1 MQSVGRGDV
10 PSTRSSAGA
19 GGATTVDAT
28 RVLTNPTTL
37 GAMRAGAA
45 LRRWLSA
52 VQTSDDVDGR
62 QAVLL
67 QRILLTIVVALFL
80 SALVAVVVP
89 GLGDASTAIRALVL
103 LEPLFLIPMWLLRSG
118 YFPLAAT
125 ATVGVFEF
133 VILIAIAAVGPSAP
147 ATGAAFAVPMTIAA
161 LVLRRPGLVV
171 VTAASILGILGSN
184 LLPEHV
190 PISTSALVN
199 LVVSLGLLG
208 IILDRFGVTMRN
220 SLSREIDHHRELE
233 QTRDELVRQ
242 AEALTSANTRLIR
255 EQTEHAESDKARR
268 AIEAKVLEVQKLES
282 LGVLA
287 GGIAHDFNNL
297 LVAIM
302 GNAGLALLD
311 LPEDSPARTS
321 ILDVEIASRRAGE
334 LARQMLAYSG
344 RSRFR
349 IEPVEL
355 SDLVRE
361 LLTLLQVS
369 IGKGV
374 ILKLHLAE
382 EPIVVDADAA
392 QLRQVVMNL
401 VINAADAI
409 HDRSGTVTI
418 RVDRILA
425 DADYLANAHP
435 EAGLE
440 PGHYATLEV
449 ADTGI
454 GMDRETQERIFDPF
468 FTTKFTGRGLGLAA
482 VLGIVR
488 GHAGALR
495 VYSEVGHGSTFRV
508 VLPLSASSPVPS
520 HDAAESWRSEATV
533 LVVDDDAM
541 VRSVARRLLEAFGL
555 TVHVAEGGPEAIA
568 RLAAAPDAIDAVL
581 LDMTMPEMSGADVFI
596 RLREVRPDLP
606 VVLMSGYHEDELSEE
621 VGAGISGFVQKP
633 FTPADL
639 ASRMRVALAGRSGDS
654 V

>member
-1 MQSVGRGDV
+1 
-10 PSTRSSAGA
+10 
-19 GGATTVDAT
+19 
-28 RVLTNPTTL
+28 
-37 GAMRAGAA
+37 MRAGAA
-45 LRRWLSA
+45 VRRWLSA
-52 VQTSDDVDGR
+52 VQTSDDVDRR

-67 QRILLTIVVALFL
+67 QAILLTIVIALFL

-89 GLGDASTAIRALVL
+89 GLGDASAAIRALVL

-118 YFPLAAT
+118 FFPLAAT

-133 VILIAIAAVGPSAP
+133 VILIAVAAVGPSAP
-147 ATGAAFAVPMTIAA
+147 ATGAAYAIPMTIAA

-171 VTAASILGILGSN
+171 VTAVSILGILGSN
-184 LLPEHV
+184 LLPGHV
-190 PISTSALVN
+190 PISTSALLN

-220 SLSREIDHHRELE
+220 SLSREIDHHLELE
-233 QTRDELVRQ
+233 GTRDELVRQ
-242 AEALTSANTRLIR
+242 AEELTAANARLIR
-255 EQTEHAESDKARR
+255 EQTEHAESDQARR

-311 LPEDSPARTS
+311 LPEDSPARAS
-321 ILDVEIASRRAGE
+321 IMDVEIASRRAGE

-355 SDLVRE
+355 PDLVRE

-374 ILKLHLAE
+374 ILKLHLPD

-440 PGHYATLEV
+440 PGQYATLEV

-454 GMDRETQERIFDPF
+454 GMDHETQERIFDPF

-495 VYSEVGHGSTFRV
+495 VYSEAGHGSTFRV
-508 VLPLSASSPVPS
+508 VLPLSASSPLPS

-568 RLAAAPDAIDAVL
+568 RLVAAPDAIDAVL
-581 LDMTMPEMSGADVFI
+581 LDMTMPEMSGADVFVRI
-596 RLREVRPDLP
+596 REIRPDLP

-639 ASRMRVALAGRSGDS
+639 ASRMRVALADPPSPGGS
-654 V
+654 

>member
-1 MQSVGRGDV
+1 
-10 PSTRSSAGA
+10 
-19 GGATTVDAT
+19 
-28 RVLTNPTTL
+28 
-37 GAMRAGAA
+37 MRAGAA
-45 LRRWLSA
+45 VRRWLSA
-52 VQTSDDVDGR
+52 VQTSDDVDRR

-67 QRILLTIVVALFL
+67 QAILLTIVIALL
-80 SALVAVVVP
+80 VSALVAVVVP
-89 GLGDASTAIRALVL
+89 GLGDASAAIRALVL

-118 YFPLAAT
+118 FFPLAAT

-133 VILIAIAAVGPSAP
+133 VILIAVAAVGPSAP
-147 ATGAAFAVPMTIAA
+147 ATGAAYAIPMTIAA

-171 VTAASILGILGSN
+171 VTAVSILGILGSN
-184 LLPEHV
+184 LLPGHV
-190 PISTSALVN
+190 PISTSALLN

-220 SLSREIDHHRELE
+220 SLSREIDHHLELE
-233 QTRDELVRQ
+233 GTRDELVRQ
-242 AEALTSANTRLIR
+242 AEELTAANARLIR
-255 EQTEHAESDKARR
+255 EQTEHAESDQARR

-311 LPEDSPARTS
+311 LPEDSPARAS
-321 ILDVEIASRRAGE
+321 IMDVEIASRRAGE

-355 SDLVRE
+355 PDLVRE

-374 ILKLHLAE
+374 ALKLHLAD

-409 HDRSGTVTI
+409 HDRRGTVTI

-454 GMDRETQERIFDPF
+454 GMDHETQERIFDPF

-508 VLPLSASSPVPS
+508 VLPLSASSPLPS
-520 HDAAESWRSEATV
+520 HDAAQSWRSEATV

-568 RLAAAPDAIDAVL
+568 RLMAAPNAIDAVL

-596 RLREVRPDLP
+596 RMREVRPDLP

-639 ASRMRVALAGRSGDS
+639 ASRMRVALADPPPPGGN
-654 V
+654 

>member
-1 MQSVGRGDV
+1 
-10 PSTRSSAGA
+10 
-19 GGATTVDAT
+19 
-28 RVLTNPTTL
+28 
-37 GAMRAGAA
+37 MRAGAA
-45 LRRWLSA
+45 VRRWLSA
-52 VQTSDDVDGR
+52 VQTSDDVDRR

-67 QRILLTIVVALFL
+67 QAILLTIVIALFL

-89 GLGDASTAIRALVL
+89 GLGDASAAIRALVL

-118 YFPLAAT
+118 FFPLAAT

-133 VILIAIAAVGPSAP
+133 VILIAVAAVGPSAP
-147 ATGAAFAVPMTIAA
+147 ATGAAYAIPMTIAA

-171 VTAASILGILGSN
+171 VTAVSILGILGSN
-184 LLPEHV
+184 LLPGHV
-190 PISTSALVN
+190 PISTSALLN

-233 QTRDELVRQ
+233 GTRDELVRQ
-242 AEALTSANTRLIR
+242 AEELTAANARLIR
-255 EQTEHAESDKARR
+255 EQTEHAESDQARR

-311 LPEDSPARTS
+311 LPEDSPARAS
-321 ILDVEIASRRAGE
+321 IMDVEIASRRAGE

-355 SDLVRE
+355 PDLVRE

-374 ILKLHLAE
+374 ILKLHLPD

-440 PGHYATLEV
+440 PGQYATLEV

-454 GMDRETQERIFDPF
+454 GMDHETQERIFDPF

-495 VYSEVGHGSTFRV
+495 VYSEAGHGSTFRV
-508 VLPLSASSPVPS
+508 VLPLSASSPLPS

-568 RLAAAPDAIDAVL
+568 RLVAAPDAIDAVL
-581 LDMTMPEMSGADVFI
+581 LDMTMPEMSGADVFVRI
-596 RLREVRPDLP
+596 REIRPDLP

-639 ASRMRVALAGRSGDS
+639 ASRMRVALADPPPPGGN
-654 V
+654 

>member
-1 MQSVGRGDV
+1 
-10 PSTRSSAGA
+10 
-19 GGATTVDAT
+19 
-28 RVLTNPTTL
+28 
-37 GAMRAGAA
+37 MRAGAA
-45 LRRWLSA
+45 VRRWLSA
-52 VQTSDDVDGR
+52 VQTSDDVDRR

-67 QRILLTIVVALFL
+67 QAILLTIVIALL
-80 SALVAVVVP
+80 VSALVAVVVP
-89 GLGDASTAIRALVL
+89 GLGDASAAIRALVL

-118 YFPLAAT
+118 FFPLAAT

-133 VILIAIAAVGPSAP
+133 VILIAVAAVGPSAP
-147 ATGAAFAVPMTIAA
+147 ATGAAYAIPMTIAA

-171 VTAASILGILGSN
+171 VTAVSILGILGSN
-184 LLPEHV
+184 LLPGHV
-190 PISTSALVN
+190 PISTSALLN

-233 QTRDELVRQ
+233 GTRDELVRQ
-242 AEALTSANTRLIR
+242 AEELTAANARLIR
-255 EQTEHAESDKARR
+255 EQTEHAESDQARR

-311 LPEDSPARTS
+311 LPEDSPARAS
-321 ILDVEIASRRAGE
+321 IMDVEIASRRAGE

-355 SDLVRE
+355 PDLVRE

-374 ILKLHLAE
+374 ALKLHLAD

-409 HDRSGTVTI
+409 HDRRGTVTI

-454 GMDRETQERIFDPF
+454 GMDHETQERIFDPF

-508 VLPLSASSPVPS
+508 VLPLSASSPLPS
-520 HDAAESWRSEATV
+520 HDAAQSWRSEATV

-568 RLAAAPDAIDAVL
+568 RLVAAPDAIDAVL
-581 LDMTMPEMSGADVFI
+581 LDMTMPEMSGADVFVRI
-596 RLREVRPDLP
+596 REIRPDLP

-639 ASRMRVALAGRSGDS
+639 ASRMRVALADPPPPGGN
-654 V
+654 